1 MNNILVDWWTATGYD
16 QYEMRKYGV
25 CYYTRFDGHEPL
37 KRLDNPVTGQSD
49 RIHHS
54 ASDRCRAST
63 RPAE

>member
-1 MNNILVDWWTATGYD
+1 
-16 QYEMRKYGV
+16 MRKYGV